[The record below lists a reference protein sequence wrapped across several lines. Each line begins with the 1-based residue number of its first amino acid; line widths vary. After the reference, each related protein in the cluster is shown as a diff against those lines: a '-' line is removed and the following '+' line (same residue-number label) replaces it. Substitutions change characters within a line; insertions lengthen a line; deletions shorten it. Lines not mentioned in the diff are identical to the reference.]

1 MKTNPIKL
9 EKKLKLKF
17 SDQKIFIKSLTHK
30 SFDSINNNEKI
41 EFLGD
46 RVLGLII
53 AKKLLEL
60 YPDEKEGVLDKK
72 FASLVNKKKC
82 LEIAKKIELEKYIL
96 VLNPKNK
103 KIEIEDK
110 IVADCLEAL
119 IGAIYLDKGLN
130 FTEKFILNLWSEHIT
145 ASVITQIDAKTK
157 LQEYSLKI
165 FKVLPIYKLIS
176 NTGPRH
182 KPLFKVAVKLK
193 NTKFFTAEGTSKK
206 DAEQNA
212 ASLCL
217 QDIFKKMNWDD
228 SAYLVSKNRYS
239 ENSIIAEVFT
249 ENHGKI
255 SGIIFGG
262 TSKKIKNYLQIGNK
276 IYVNY
281 NSKSVTRIGYFKIE
295 ILKALTPLYFDQNQK
310 LSCIT
315 SAMHL
320 IKLLT
325 AEAQSNKEIFKLID
339 KFFEILNSENWIQ
352 KYIFWE
358 LELLKLLGYDLEL
371 KTMAEKEIV
380 DSEVNYYVKSS
391 TEKKSIPNFLI
402 DENDMDINLNNL
414 LKGLKLVSDYLEKSI
429 LKPNNLNLPT
439 SRTHFINLLK

>member
-1 MKTNPIKL
+1 
-9 EKKLKLKF
+9 
-17 SDQKIFIKSLTHK
+17 
-30 SFDSINNNEKI
+30 
-41 EFLGD
+41 
-46 RVLGLII
+46 
-53 AKKLLEL
+53 
-60 YPDEKEGVLDKK
+60 
-72 FASLVNKKKC
+72 
-82 LEIAKKIELEKYIL
+82 
-96 VLNPKNK
+96 
-103 KIEIEDK
+103 
-110 IVADCLEAL
+110 
-119 IGAIYLDKGLN
+119 
-130 FTEKFILNLWSEHIT
+130 
-145 ASVITQIDAKTK
+145 
-157 LQEYSLKI
+157 
-165 FKVLPIYKLIS
+165 
-176 NTGPRH
+176 
-182 KPLFKVAVKLK
+182 
-193 NTKFFTAEGTSKK
+193 
-206 DAEQNA
+206 
-212 ASLCL
+212 
-217 QDIFKKMNWDD
+217 MNWDD
-228 SAYLVSKNRYS
+228 SAYLISKNRYS

-295 ILKALTPLYFDQNQK
+295 ILKALTPLYFDKNQK

-339 KFFEILNSENWIQ
+339 KFFEILTSDNWIQ

-371 KTMAEKEIV
+371 KNIAVKEIINN
-380 DSEVNYYVKSS
+380 ETNYYAKSS
-391 TEKKSIPNFLI
+391 TEKKIIPNFLI
-402 DENDMDINLNNL
+402 DEKNLDVNLKNL

>member
-1 MKTNPIKL
+1 
-9 EKKLKLKF
+9 
-17 SDQKIFIKSLTHK
+17 
-30 SFDSINNNEKI
+30 
-41 EFLGD
+41 
-46 RVLGLII
+46 
-53 AKKLLEL
+53 
-60 YPDEKEGVLDKK
+60 
-72 FASLVNKKKC
+72 
-82 LEIAKKIELEKYIL
+82 
-96 VLNPKNK
+96 
-103 KIEIEDK
+103 
-110 IVADCLEAL
+110 
-119 IGAIYLDKGLN
+119 
-130 FTEKFILNLWSEHIT
+130 
-145 ASVITQIDAKTK
+145 
-157 LQEYSLKI
+157 
-165 FKVLPIYKLIS
+165 
-176 NTGPRH
+176 
-182 KPLFKVAVKLK
+182 
-193 NTKFFTAEGTSKK
+193 
-206 DAEQNA
+206 
-212 ASLCL
+212 
-217 QDIFKKMNWDD
+217 MNWDD

-239 ENSIIAEVFT
+239 ENSIIAEFFT

-262 TSKKIKNYLQIGNK
+262 TSKKIKNYLQVGNK

-295 ILKALTPLYFDQNQK
+295 ILKALTPLYFDEKQK

-339 KFFEILNSENWIQ
+339 KFFEILKLDNWIQ
-352 KYIFWE
+352 QYIFWE

-371 KTMAEKEIV
+371 KNIAEREIL
-380 DSEVNYYVKSS
+380 DNEVNYYVKSS

-402 DENDMDINLNNL
+402 DENNMDVNLKNL

>member
-1 MKTNPIKL
+1 
-9 EKKLKLKF
+9 
-17 SDQKIFIKSLTHK
+17 
-30 SFDSINNNEKI
+30 
-41 EFLGD
+41 
-46 RVLGLII
+46 
-53 AKKLLEL
+53 
-60 YPDEKEGVLDKK
+60 
-72 FASLVNKKKC
+72 
-82 LEIAKKIELEKYIL
+82 
-96 VLNPKNK
+96 
-103 KIEIEDK
+103 
-110 IVADCLEAL
+110 
-119 IGAIYLDKGLN
+119 
-130 FTEKFILNLWSEHIT
+130 
-145 ASVITQIDAKTK
+145 
-157 LQEYSLKI
+157 
-165 FKVLPIYKLIS
+165 
-176 NTGPRH
+176 
-182 KPLFKVAVKLK
+182 
-193 NTKFFTAEGTSKK
+193 
-206 DAEQNA
+206 
-212 ASLCL
+212 
-217 QDIFKKMNWDD
+217 MNWDD

-295 ILKALTPLYFDQNQK
+295 ILKALTPLYFDESQK

-339 KFFEILNSENWIQ
+339 KFFEILTSDNWIQ

-371 KTMAEKEIV
+371 KNMVEKEIINN
-380 DSEVNYYVKSS
+380 ETNYYVKSS
-391 TEKKSIPNFLI
+391 TEKKKIPNFLI
-402 DENDMDINLNNL
+402 DENNLDVNLKNL

-429 LKPNNLNLPT
+429 LKPNNLHLPT

>member
-1 MKTNPIKL
+1 
-9 EKKLKLKF
+9 
-17 SDQKIFIKSLTHK
+17 
-30 SFDSINNNEKI
+30 
-41 EFLGD
+41 
-46 RVLGLII
+46 
-53 AKKLLEL
+53 
-60 YPDEKEGVLDKK
+60 
-72 FASLVNKKKC
+72 
-82 LEIAKKIELEKYIL
+82 
-96 VLNPKNK
+96 
-103 KIEIEDK
+103 
-110 IVADCLEAL
+110 
-119 IGAIYLDKGLN
+119 
-130 FTEKFILNLWSEHIT
+130 
-145 ASVITQIDAKTK
+145 
-157 LQEYSLKI
+157 
-165 FKVLPIYKLIS
+165 
-176 NTGPRH
+176 
-182 KPLFKVAVKLK
+182 
-193 NTKFFTAEGTSKK
+193 
-206 DAEQNA
+206 
-212 ASLCL
+212 
-217 QDIFKKMNWDD
+217 MNWDD

-295 ILKALTPLYFDQNQK
+295 ILKALTPLYFDENQK

-402 DENDMDINLNNL
+402 DENNMDVNLNNL

>member
-1 MKTNPIKL
+1 
-9 EKKLKLKF
+9 
-17 SDQKIFIKSLTHK
+17 
-30 SFDSINNNEKI
+30 
-41 EFLGD
+41 
-46 RVLGLII
+46 
-53 AKKLLEL
+53 
-60 YPDEKEGVLDKK
+60 
-72 FASLVNKKKC
+72 
-82 LEIAKKIELEKYIL
+82 
-96 VLNPKNK
+96 
-103 KIEIEDK
+103 
-110 IVADCLEAL
+110 
-119 IGAIYLDKGLN
+119 
-130 FTEKFILNLWSEHIT
+130 
-145 ASVITQIDAKTK
+145 
-157 LQEYSLKI
+157 
-165 FKVLPIYKLIS
+165 
-176 NTGPRH
+176 
-182 KPLFKVAVKLK
+182 
-193 NTKFFTAEGTSKK
+193 
-206 DAEQNA
+206 
-212 ASLCL
+212 
-217 QDIFKKMNWDD
+217 MNWDD

-325 AEAQSNKEIFKLID
+325 AEAQANKEIFKLID
-339 KFFEILNSENWIQ
+339 KFFEILTSDNWIQ

-371 KTMAEKEIV
+371 KNMVEKEIV

-402 DENDMDINLNNL
+402 DESNLDVNLKNL